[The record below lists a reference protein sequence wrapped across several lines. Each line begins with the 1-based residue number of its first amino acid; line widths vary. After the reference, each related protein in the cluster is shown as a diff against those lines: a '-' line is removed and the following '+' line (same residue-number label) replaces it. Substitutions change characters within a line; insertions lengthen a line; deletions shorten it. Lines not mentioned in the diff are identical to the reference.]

1 MIKQKNKNLNLI
13 LISIIFITTIILLNA
28 EVTESSENE
37 EFIYGE
43 VLMGTKGEN
52 LPENITLKLF
62 KIDENNNQIIEVEST
77 NIDTN
82 GKFIFD
88 HNREKYNYRILILG
102 GEYIEYRDILV
113 NEPGYIEIIIYS
125 SSPSLED
132 ISILD

>member
-102 GEYIEYRDILV
+102 GEYIEYRDILI
-113 NEPGYIEIIIYS
+113 NEP
-125 SSPSLED
+125 
-132 ISILD
+132 

>member
-13 LISIIFITTIILLNA
+13 LLSIIFITFIIFINV
-28 EVTESSENE
+28 EVIESSENKE
-37 EFIYGE
+37 LIYGE

-77 NIDTN
+77 NIDKD

-88 HNREKYNYRILILG
+88 HNR
-102 GEYIEYRDILV
+102 
-113 NEPGYIEIIIYS
+113 
-125 SSPSLED
+125 
-132 ISILD
+132 

>member
-13 LISIIFITTIILLNA
+13 LLSIIFITFIIFINV
-28 EVTESSENE
+28 EVIESSENKE
-37 EFIYGE
+37 LIYGE

-113 NEPGYIEIIIYS
+113 NEPGYIEIII
-125 SSPSLED
+125 
-132 ISILD
+132 

>member
-13 LISIIFITTIILLNA
+13 LLSIIFITFIIFINV
-28 EVTESSENE
+28 EVIESSENKE
-37 EFIYGE
+37 LIYGE

-77 NIDTN
+77 NIDKN

-125 SSPSLED
+125 SSHP
-132 ISILD
+132 